1 MSITIRQATPDDA
14 TAIYDMIYE
23 LAVYEKAPQEVVT
36 TPEEIRET
44 LFASGSKTEALI
56 CEVAGKAVGYAV
68 FFTSYSTWLGRNGIY
83 MEDLYVT
90 PDYRGIGAGKAL
102 LKTIAQY
109 AVQRQCGRL
118 EWSVLDW
125 NQPAIDFLYAT
136 GATASTHNPEVN
148 FTDDTAAGGKDC
160 SFHHRMSQITLTFEA
175 GSGVDFNTIKPTGYT
190 LSGLVLEGSFD
201 TTTGTAETDANAQTA
216 DLTMELDGALTSSV
230 ILFPQ
235 STTSIELSVNYNGQP
250 YTATLTIPEGA
261 LKAGNNYTYTVTV
274 RNKDLSVSSATISDW
289 KRVNGGNVNADL

>member
-23 LAVYEKAPQEVVT
+23 LAVYEKAPEEVVT
-36 TPEEIRET
+36 TAEEIRET
-44 LFASGSKTEALI
+44 LFGNGSKTEALI
-56 CEVAGKAVGYAV
+56 CEAAGKAVGYAV

-125 NQPAIDFLYAT
+125 NQPAIDFYLRFGAPPLVWGGLYPPRGFGGGALGFKRGPPAGRPMAAT
-136 GATASTHNPEVN
+136 GWPRIRLRPRYSAAADRPAPDARPLRYRCTA
-148 FTDDTAAGGKDC
+148 
-160 SFHHRMSQITLTFEA
+160 
-175 GSGVDFNTIKPTGYT
+175 
-190 LSGLVLEGSFD
+190 
-201 TTTGTAETDANAQTA
+201 
-216 DLTMELDGALTSSV
+216 
-230 ILFPQ
+230 
-235 STTSIELSVNYNGQP
+235 
-250 YTATLTIPEGA
+250 
-261 LKAGNNYTYTVTV
+261 
-274 RNKDLSVSSATISDW
+274 
-289 KRVNGGNVNADL
+289 

>member
-125 NQPAIDFLYAT
+125 NQPAIDFYLSIGAQPQDEWVRYRLT
-136 GATASTHNPEVN
+136 GDALRAFAEESGSPAGRRQASTCWP
-148 FTDDTAAGGKDC
+148 
-160 SFHHRMSQITLTFEA
+160 RIRLR
-175 GSGVDFNTIKPTGYT
+175 P
-190 LSGLVLEGSFD
+190 
-201 TTTGTAETDANAQTA
+201 
-216 DLTMELDGALTSSV
+216 
-230 ILFPQ
+230 
-235 STTSIELSVNYNGQP
+235 
-250 YTATLTIPEGA
+250 
-261 LKAGNNYTYTVTV
+261 
-274 RNKDLSVSSATISDW
+274 RSSAT
-289 KRVNGGNVNADL
+289 ADRPAPDARPLRYRCTA

>member
-23 LAVYEKAPQEVVT
+23 LAVYEKAPEEVVT

-102 LKTIAQY
+102 LKPSRNMLYNVSAG
-109 AVQRQCGRL
+109 V
-118 EWSVLDW
+118 WS
-125 NQPAIDFLYAT
+125 
-136 GATASTHNPEVN
+136 GA
-148 FTDDTAAGGKDC
+148 C
-160 SFHHRMSQITLTFEA
+160 S
-175 GSGVDFNTIKPTGYT
+175 
-190 LSGLVLEGSFD
+190 
-201 TTTGTAETDANAQTA
+201 TGTSRR
-216 DLTMELDGALTSSV
+216 L
-230 ILFPQ
+230 I
-235 STTSIELSVNYNGQP
+235 SI
-250 YTATLTIPEGA
+250 
-261 LKAGNNYTYTVTV
+261 
-274 RNKDLSVSSATISDW
+274 
-289 KRVNGGNVNADL
+289 